1 MKPLGSHVEPVF
13 VFCAAI
19 EVNLHSNRPRAIAHE
34 CERAVAVPKGLIKR
48 RPKGAA
54 DRQRERTLNCSTDLR
69 ARQLRNQRRT
79 VRANGTKE
87 LRIAKTKTQ
96 RAVAAHGDPG
106 DTPLRAIGA
115 NAVVS
120 L

>member
-54 DRQRERTLNCSTDLR
+54 ERQRERTLNCSTDLR

-96 RAVAAHGDPG
+96 RAVAAHG
-106 DTPLRAIGA
+106 
-115 NAVVS
+115 
-120 L
+120 